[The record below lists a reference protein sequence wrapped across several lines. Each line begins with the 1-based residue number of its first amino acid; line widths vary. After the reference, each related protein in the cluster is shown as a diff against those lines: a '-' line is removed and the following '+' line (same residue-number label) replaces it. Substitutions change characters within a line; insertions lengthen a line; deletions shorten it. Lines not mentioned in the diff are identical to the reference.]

1 MQEKDNLLF
10 ILGRFS
16 NFNDNF
22 EVFEENKDHIL
33 SLPGDTS
40 ERREYFLTD
49 RVAVRMNIDRFDED
63 IADVF
68 SSLNDRV

>member
-1 MQEKDNLLF
+1 MQSDNLLF

-22 EVFEENKDHIL
+22 EVFEENKDDVL

-49 RVAVRMNIDRFDED
+49 RVAVGMHVDSLDED
-63 IADVF
+63 VADVF
-68 SSLNDRV
+68 PPLDDRV